1 MANRPDLID
10 KINRLRDHL
19 NLLALAARSLDDADT
34 SSALHLGI
42 SEASM
47 VADEIKAMLVNDT
60 GRITASSSG
69 GGDG

>member
-34 SSALHLGI
+34 SNAMHLGI

-47 VADEIKAMLVNDT
+47 VADEIKAMLANDT
-60 GRITASSSG
+60 TEQTG
-69 GGDG
+69 GA